1 MSHTIAGIDLG
12 SHSVKFS
19 LMEAGF
25 RQSRIIGAFAEP
37 LLPPATPEQTLSER
51 QGEALR
57 RGLER
62 LPKESTVFVTMPGE
76 LLTMR
81 ILDLPFADPRK
92 IDQVVGYEL
101 EGQIV
106 HALADVVFDHTVLR
120 VPGPEGAAVL
130 AVAARIDDVGGLLAE
145 LGAYEVDPRALYA
158 APLVYQ
164 ALLDDEVAEEGAV
177 PACRVILDV
186 GHLRTNVCVV
196 QGAEAISARTI
207 LRGGAALTA
216 AIAEAYSCDE
226 DMAEDIKLT
235 RGLLASTVRPA
246 SNGDELRI
254 DAALKE
260 ALRPLLRDVRQ
271 TLASVRAR
279 VRTPIESILLT
290 GGSAMLPGLG
300 EYLEEELGFPATVW
314 AGRQSEDTPSVDEE
328 PTQVERDTRF
338 ALASAAAWAGSRGTK
353 QIDLRRGPFLYKA
366 SLSILRQKAAH
377 IGALAAAV
385 VLCVTIDAAMALNR
399 LRGER
404 EQLETQLRAQTT
416 ELFGEPRLDA
426 SAVTRLLRQSFKDEM
441 APIPRATA
449 YDLLGEISRKAPP
462 TADIKLDIIE
472 LEIRPK
478 KVTMRATVGSAAAV
492 DQLQDKLKTI
502 ECFEGDSISKT
513 GSIREVS
520 GGGYDFTLSIA
531 SKC

>member
-37 LLPPATPEQTLSER
+37 LLPPATPDQTLSER

-62 LPKESTVFVTMPGE
+62 LPQESTVYVTMPGE

-81 ILDLPFADPRK
+81 ILDLPFSDPRK

-145 LGAYEVDPRALYA
+145 LGTAGVDPRALYA

-164 ALLDDEVAEEGAV
+164 ALIDDAIVGEGTV
-177 PACRVILDV
+177 PTCRVILDI

-196 QGAEAISARTI
+196 QGSEAVSARTI
-207 LRGGAALTA
+207 LRGGAALTT

-226 DMAEDIKLT
+226 AMAEDIKLT
-235 RGLLASTVRPA
+235 RGLVASTARPA

-290 GGSAMLPGLG
+290 GGTALLPGLT
-300 EYLEEELGFPATVW
+300 EYLEEELGLPATIW
-314 AGRQSEDTPSVDEE
+314 SGRQSEESPTVDEE
-328 PTQVERDTRF
+328 LTQVDRDTRF
-338 ALASAAAWAGSRGTK
+338 AVASAAAWAGSRGTR
-353 QIDLRRGPFLYKA
+353 QIDLRRGPFVYKA

-385 VLCVTIDAAMALNR
+385 VLCVTIDTAMALSR

-404 EQLETQLRAQTT
+404 TQLEAQLKAQTM
-416 ELFGEPRLDA
+416 ELFGEPRLDGRQ
-426 SAVTRLLRQSFKDEM
+426 VTQALRRSFKDEM
-441 APIPRATA
+441 APIPKATA

-462 TADIKLDIIE
+462 NDDIKLDIIE

-478 KVTMRATVGSAAAV
+478 KVTMRGTVGSAAAV
-492 DQLQDKLKTI
+492 DQLQEKLKTI
-502 ECFEGDSISKT
+502 ECFQGENIT
-513 GSIREVS
+513 QGSIKAVS
-520 GGGYDFTLSIA
+520 DGARDFTLTIP